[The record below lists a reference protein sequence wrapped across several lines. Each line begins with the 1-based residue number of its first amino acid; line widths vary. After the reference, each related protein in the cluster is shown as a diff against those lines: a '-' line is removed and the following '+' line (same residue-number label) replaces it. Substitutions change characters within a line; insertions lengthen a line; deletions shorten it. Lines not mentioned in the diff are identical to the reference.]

1 MKRSSLTEL
10 EERVRSN
17 TALTEAHKAELL
29 GLLSSL
35 GPRLDDLSA
44 TKREHAESIAGFLE
58 RSTSEAM
65 RTEKDPALLSL
76 ALRGLSASVKSLEES
91 HPDLVREV
99 DYICT
104 TLANM
109 GI

>member
-44 TKREHAESIAGFLE
+44 TKREHA
-58 RSTSEAM
+58 
-65 RTEKDPALLSL
+65 
-76 ALRGLSASVKSLEES
+76 
-91 HPDLVREV
+91 
-99 DYICT
+99 
-104 TLANM
+104 
-109 GI
+109 